1 MVIQW
6 LQTDVKHPVQKWLAN
21 QPTFK
26 VLFSLIMTTPT
37 PSTTSRKSFSIW
49 SGLTWLIIAG
59 VIAATVFT
67 MWSPANLFTA
77 SDSSNKPYDPSAGF
91 PADWPTPTTSPRPR
105 IGIVAGHWGNDS
117 GAVCDDTGLTEV
129 EVNLR
134 IATIVQ
140 QNLMTAGYDVDLLEE
155 FDERR
160 YLYDALALVSIHNDS
175 CDYINDQATGFKVAA
190 SFAAGDTGPSSPNA
204 RLQACLVD
212 RYSKATNL
220 PYHPGSITNDMKEYH
235 TFSEIN
241 PRTPAAIIETGF
253 LRLDREFLTQHP
265 DLAAKGISDGIL
277 CFIQNEPVS
286 TGPTVTP

>member
-6 LQTDVKHPVQKWLAN
+6 LQTDVKHPAQKWLAN

-190 SFAAGDTGPSSPNA
+190 SYASGDTGPSSLNA

-265 DLAAKGISDGIL
+265 DPAAKGISDVIL

-286 TGPTVTP
+286 TGSTVTP